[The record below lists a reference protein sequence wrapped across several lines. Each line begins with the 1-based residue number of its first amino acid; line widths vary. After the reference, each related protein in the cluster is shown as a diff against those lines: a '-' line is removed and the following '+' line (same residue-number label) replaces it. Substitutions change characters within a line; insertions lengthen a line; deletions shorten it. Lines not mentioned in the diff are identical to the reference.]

1 MNERDRLSDLQMTT
15 LPPSPSPDL
24 HTIELTP
31 EREAQLQR
39 FFEANPEYYEIYYGE
54 PPGPREAHEEIH
66 GELPA
71 GWSFTR
77 KWLIGYL
84 DSAGEMV
91 AMANV
96 VSDLLA
102 PRVWH
107 IGFLVIATARHGTGL
122 AQALYDGLERWA
134 VESGAEW
141 LRLGVVAGNAR
152 AERFWASRG
161 FLETRT
167 RRETPYRKR
176 THTMRVLYKPL
187 AGGTL
192 EEYRA
197 LVPRDRPEA

>member
-1 MNERDRLSDLQMTT
+1 MMPTT
-15 LPPSPSPDL
+15 LPPSHFPDL

-31 EREAQLQR
+31 DREALLQR
-39 FFEANPEYYEIYYGE
+39 FLVANPEYYENYYGE
-54 PPGPREAHEEIH
+54 SPGPHEAYKEIH
-66 GELPA
+66 DELPA
-71 GWSFTR
+71 GWTFTK

-84 DSAGEMV
+84 DAAGEMV

-107 IGFLVIATARHGTGL
+107 IGYFMIATSRYGTGF
-122 AQALYDGLERWA
+122 ARELYVGLERWMFA
-134 VESGAEW
+134 RGAEW
-141 LRLGVVAGNAR
+141 LRLGVVSGNTR
-152 AERFWASRG
+152 GERFWASLG

-167 RRETPYRKR
+167 RSAVPYRKR

-192 EEYRA
+192 EEYRS
-197 LVPRDRPEA
+197 LIPRDRPEA

>member
-1 MNERDRLSDLQMTT
+1 MTPTT

-31 EREAQLQR
+31 DREALLQR
-39 FFEANPEYYEIYYGE
+39 FFEANPEYYENYYGE
-54 PPGPREAHEEIH
+54 PPGPSEAHQEIH
-66 GELPA
+66 EALPA
-71 GWSFTR
+71 GWSFTK

-84 DSAGEMV
+84 DAAGEMV
-91 AMANV
+91 GMANV

-107 IGFLVIATARHGTGL
+107 IGFFVIATLRYGTGL
-122 AQALYDGLERWA
+122 ARALYDGLERWMF
-134 VESGAEW
+134 ENGAEW
-141 LRLGVVAGNAR
+141 LRLGVVAGNTR
-152 AERFWASRG
+152 GERFWASCG

-167 RRETPYRKR
+167 RTDVPYRKR

-192 EEYRA
+192 EEYRTLIA
-197 LVPRDRPEA
+197 RDRPGA

>member
-1 MNERDRLSDLQMTT
+1 MTPT
-15 LPPSPSPDL
+15 SLPPSPLPDL

-31 EREAQLQR
+31 DREPQLQR
-39 FFEANPEYYEIYYGE
+39 FFEANPEYYEIFYGE
-54 PPGPREAHEEIH
+54 PPVPGEAHEEIH

-71 GWSFTR
+71 GWSFTK

-84 DSAGEMV
+84 DAAGEMV

-107 IGFLVIATARHGTGL
+107 IGYFLVATSRHGTGL
-122 AQALYDGLERWA
+122 AHELYRGLERWA
-134 VESGAEW
+134 LENGAEW
-141 LRLGVVAGNAR
+141 LRLGVVVGNVR
-152 AERFWASRG
+152 GERFWAAHG

-167 RRETPYRKR
+167 RDGVVYRKR
-176 THTMRVLYKPL
+176 THTLRVLYKPL

-197 LVPRDRPEA
+197 LVPRDRPGA